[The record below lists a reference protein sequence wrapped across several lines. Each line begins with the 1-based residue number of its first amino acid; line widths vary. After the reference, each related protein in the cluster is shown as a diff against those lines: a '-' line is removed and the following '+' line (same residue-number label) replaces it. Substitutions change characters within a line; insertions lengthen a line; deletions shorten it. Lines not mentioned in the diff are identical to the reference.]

1 MRPWTFWSFQSR
13 RASHVD
19 NGQPL
24 GQLVQL
30 TEERHRLIPVGNPVW
45 RVYGFSIP
53 SQLVDRGFAP
63 ARYDGFNPRG
73 RGLPHTTP
81 CGRSVLG
88 PEAVWRRS
96 APAPATEGPTPSP
109 GGGSEAADRKRGT
122 PSGGR
127 VRVTV

>member
-1 MRPWTFWSFQSR
+1 MRPWTFWTFQSG
-13 RASHVD
+13 RAPDVD

-30 TEERHRLIPVGNPVW
+30 TEERHRLIPVGSPVW

-53 SQLVDRGFAP
+53 SQLVDREFAP

-88 PEAVWRRS
+88 LEAVWRRS
-96 APAPATEGPTPSP
+96 APASRHRGSDAFSGRRV
-109 GGGSEAADRKRGT
+109 GGC
-122 PSGGR
+122 
-127 VRVTV
+127 